1 MHKFGIS
8 IYPDQKTLEENI
20 DYIRLASKYGYKR
33 IFTCLISLGDSIES
47 SIEKFKKLIEVANEE
62 AMEVIADV
70 TPDVFNAL
78 GLDYQELGFFNDLGL
93 SGIRLDLGFSG
104 IEESIMTANPYGL
117 KIEINIST
125 GTKYLENILSYQP
138 KKENLYG
145 CHNFYPHEYTGLSRE
160 HFMMCSKQF
169 KDHNIR
175 TAAFVNAPSATFGPW
190 PTTEGLCTLE
200 EHRHLEIA
208 IQGKDLIHNGLI
220 DDVIIANCYA
230 SENELKTLSEV
241 NTDVLTM
248 GVILEENISVIEEK
262 IVTEELHF
270 YRGDISDYVIRS
282 TQPRVKYKEKSF
294 PSKNTRAIK
303 KGDLLIDNDLYKRY
317 AGELQIALKD
327 RPNNGKTNIVGKIS
341 PNELFLLSK
350 LRPWQKF
357 RLKSV

>member
-8 IYPDQKTLEENI
+8 IYPNQKTLEENI
-20 DYIRLASKYGYKR
+20 EYIRLASKYGYKR

-47 SIEKFKKLIEVANEE
+47 SIENFRKLITVANEE
-62 AMEVIADV
+62 SMEVIADV

-78 GLDYQELGFFNDLGL
+78 NLDYKDLGYFHDLGL

-104 IEESIMTANPYGL
+104 IEESIMTANPYDL

-138 KKENLYG
+138 KKQNLYG

-160 HFMMCSKQF
+160 HFMKCSKQF
-169 KDHNIR
+169 KEHNIR

-200 EHRHLEIA
+200 EHRHLNIA

-230 SENELKTLSEV
+230 SENELRILSEV
-241 NTDVLTM
+241 NTDVLTI
-248 GVILEENISVIEEK
+248 GVILEENISLVEEK

-270 YRGDISDYVIRS
+270 YRGDVSDYVVRS

-294 PSKNTRAIK
+294 PSKNTRTIK
-303 KGDLLIDNDLYKRY
+303 KGDILIDNDLYNRY

-327 RPNNGKTNIVGKIS
+327 RPNNGKTNVVGKIN
-341 PNELFLLSK
+341 PDELFLLNK

-357 RLKSV
+357 RLKKV